1 MTVILS
7 RMPKLWR
14 SGHIVIPKAL
24 RDKHDIH
31 PGDEVEIFQRDDAIV
46 IRKAST
52 EPRPRA
58 ERSAR

>member
-1 MTVILS
+1 
-7 RMPKLWR
+7 MPKLWR

-31 PGDEVEIFQRDDAIV
+31 PGDEVEMFERDGAIY

-52 EPRPRA
+52 KPKPRKDRLDP
-58 ERSAR
+58 